1 MNGMKNF
8 YPGTGTTLCP
18 HCGTRFRIAR
28 TQLEAHHGMVR
39 CGHCLQT
46 FDTRRNF
53 APEEADPQLE
63 LPILDESEAQA
74 EEPFD
79 EAQDRLLTG
88 HPAEQPPAEEPGA
101 AAPAGSAKASV
112 LQPLAMADQT
122 VLMPEAEEPFD
133 EAQDRLLTGHPEDD
147 VVFLSKRRSRLWTV
161 AALPLLLLLLA
172 QAVYLSRVELA
183 ARLPGLK
190 PTLVR
195 YCQILKCTV
204 PLPQKA
210 SLMSIES
217 SELKDD
223 PAHRNQIILI
233 ALLRNR
239 ASFAQALP
247 DLELTLTDNHDK
259 ALARRS
265 FRPEDYLPK
274 PGNIPAGLPANQE
287 LGIKLRLD
295 TADLKPV
302 GYRLVLYYSNS
313 QIR

>member
-1 MNGMKNF
+1 MNGMKNSNS
-8 YPGTGTTLCP
+8 GTGTTLCP
-18 HCGTRFRIAR
+18 HCGTRFRVAW
-28 TQLEAHHGMVR
+28 TQLEAHHGLVR

-46 FDTRRNF
+46 FDTRPNF
-53 APEEADPQLE
+53 APEEIDPQLE
-63 LPILDESEAQA
+63 LPILDEIEAQA
-74 EEPFD
+74 EAYLA
-79 EAQDRLLTG
+79 AQ
-88 HPAEQPPAEEPGA
+88 PIAEEPGA
-101 AAPAGSAKASV
+101 TAPPGSAKAGI
-112 LQPLAMADQT
+112 LQPLTLADQT
-122 VLMPEAEEPFD
+122 A
-133 EAQDRLLTGHPEDD
+133 HPEDE
-147 VVFLSKRRSRLWTV
+147 VSFLSKRHSRFWSI
-161 AALPLLLLLLA
+161 AAFPLLLLLLA
-172 QAVYLSRVELA
+172 QTVYLFRVELA
-183 ARLPGLK
+183 AHLPGLK
-190 PTLVR
+190 PALVR

-239 ASFAQALP
+239 APFAQALP
-247 DLELTLTDNHDK
+247 DLELTLTDNQDK

-274 PGNIPAGLPANQE
+274 PKNVTAGLPANQE

-302 GYRLVLYYSNS
+302 GYRLVLFYSNR

>member
-1 MNGMKNF
+1 MNSTKNS

-18 HCGTRFRIAR
+18 HCGTRFRVAW
-28 TQLEAHHGMVR
+28 TQLEAHHGLVR

-46 FDTRRNF
+46 FDTRPNF
-53 APEEADPQLE
+53 APEEIDPQLE
-63 LPILDESEAQA
+63 LPILDEIEVQAGAYLAAQ
-74 EEPFD
+74 PI
-79 EAQDRLLTG
+79 
-88 HPAEQPPAEEPGA
+88 AEEPGA
-101 AAPAGSAKASV
+101 TAPPGSAKAGI
-112 LQPLAMADQT
+112 LQPLTLADQA
-122 VLMPEAEEPFD
+122 V
-133 EAQDRLLTGHPEDD
+133 HPEDE
-147 VVFLSKRRSRLWTV
+147 VAFLSKRHSRFWAI
-161 AALPLLLLLLA
+161 AAFPLLLLLA

-190 PTLVR
+190 PALVR

-223 PAHRNQIILI
+223 PTRRNQIILI

-239 ASFAQALP
+239 APFAQALP
-247 DLELTLTDNHDK
+247 NLELTLTDNQDK

-265 FRPEDYLPK
+265 FRPDDYLPK
-274 PGNIPAGLPANQE
+274 PKNVTAGLPANQE
-287 LGIKLRLD
+287 LVIKLRLD

>member
-1 MNGMKNF
+1 MS
-8 YPGTGTTLCP
+8 GTTLCP
-18 HCGTRFRIAR
+18 HCNTHFKIAAA
-28 TQLEAHHGMVR
+28 QLEAHHGMVR

-88 HPAEQPPAEEPGA
+88 HP
-101 AAPAGSAKASV
+101 
-112 LQPLAMADQT
+112 
-122 VLMPEAEEPFD
+122 
-133 EAQDRLLTGHPEDD
+133 EDD

-161 AALPLLLLLLA
+161 AAFPLLLLLLA

-190 PTLVR
+190 PALVR

-223 PAHRNQIILI
+223 PAHKNQIILI

-259 ALARRS
+259 ALARRT
-265 FRPEDYLPK
+265 FRPEEYLPK
-274 PGNIPAGLPANQE
+274 PENVTAGLPANQE